1 MKKIVSLFSIIL
13 VTQLFAQKIA
23 MQLLPSG
30 HIITKATIDGKEGN
44 FIFDIGRGINL
55 FFENIDYITNRIKI

>member
-1 MKKIVSLFSIIL
+1 
-13 VTQLFAQKIA
+13 